1 MHNNLKSVAKKVDRL
16 DNQTKKFERDL
27 ERSKSVVVLGRTAD
41 SPAVKRGAIQ
51 KRLQREKERT
61 LSVVETPVSR
71 KLSM

>member
-41 SPAVKRGAIQ
+41 SPAAKRGAIQ
-51 KRLQREKERT
+51 KRLQREKDR
-61 LSVVETPVSR
+61 R
-71 KLSM
+71 